1 MPPSLF
7 RNSYAV
13 GTIFSNKENQ
23 EEKLFDLLKYL
34 IAMPRKQK
42 TGCPAM
48 IPTNVSPGVV
58 ATLPRYQVVIE
69 LLIQTRPGPGGLS

>member
-34 IAMPRKQK
+34 IVIFAMPRKQK

-58 ATLPRYQVVIE
+58 ATLPATK
-69 LLIQTRPGPGGLS
+69 LLLNY